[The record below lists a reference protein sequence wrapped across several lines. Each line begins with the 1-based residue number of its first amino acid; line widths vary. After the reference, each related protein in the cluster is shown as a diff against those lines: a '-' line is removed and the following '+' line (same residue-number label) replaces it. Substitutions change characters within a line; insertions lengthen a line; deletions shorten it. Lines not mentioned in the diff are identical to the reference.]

1 MPRSIHCLLKK
12 ETGSERQPPASR
24 ENGRSVGVCFHRQ
37 RADDRRM
44 LWKNMVP
51 CWFMLFMA
59 THGIVLTGHSFA
71 EEKRALVGQLP
82 TVVVGD
88 PTAITLVPD
97 KLVFSG
103 KRARQQLIV
112 TGQYA
117 NNELRDLTPAAEFVS
132 TAPAIV
138 KVENGVVFPVANG
151 VAQVVAR
158 ISGKEA
164 KIDVTVQGFEQP
176 SPVSFKS
183 GTLAALS
190 KAGCNMGACHGS
202 PSGKGGFRLS
212 LRAYDPALDIVTL
225 RSEYYGRRTNI
236 VAPDD
241 SLLLRKPLMELA
253 HGGGRRLK
261 KHDAAHEILH
271 DWIAEGLRLDPAT
284 DPDVVKIQILPEA
297 RIFQKDGARQQ
308 LVVLAHFS
316 DGSVRDVTPIVCYSS
331 SSESVA
337 KVGENGVVDKVSRGE
352 TAILARYLDKM
363 ATSYITFLEDV
374 PGFAWNNAPEKNFI
388 DTLVNAKL
396 KQLQILPSDLCT
408 DEEFLRRAYLD
419 ATGRLPFI
427 EESQAFLADQ
437 SPNKREQL
445 IDNLVDGDDF
455 ASFWT
460 LTTGDVLRANAKKL
474 NATGVQKFRLWV
486 YESIRSD
493 KPLNQFAREL
503 LTASGSAYH
512 NPAANYWR
520 ASRDP
525 QDATETTAQLF
536 LGIRIQCAKCHNHPF
551 ERWTQDNYYGI
562 GAAFVRIGRKK
573 GAEADEE
580 IVYVAH
586 TGEVTQPRTGKQMKP
601 HLLLKGDVDVP
612 PDRDR
617 REVFAEWLTAADNP
631 FFAKASVNRIWG
643 QLLGRGIVEPVDD
656 FRDSNPPSNA
666 PLLDALAADFV
677 KNGFSRKWAVKTI
690 MKSRTYQLSSR
701 KNQFNGNDEIYFSH
715 ANTRLLS
722 AEQLLDA
729 ICLVTSVPEVFPG
742 VPVGTRAVE
751 LSEPP
756 GDHYFLKIFGQPQR
770 EMACQCE
777 RSNESNLSQA
787 LQMINGPVVH
797 NKLRDA
803 NGRIAKMVAA
813 NKPDDEIINDLY
825 IAALCRRP
833 VAAELEAA
841 KKHIAT
847 NSDRKLAMEDIG
859 WALLNSKEF
868 LFQH

>member
-1 MPRSIHCLLKK
+1 MSQTIDSRALRNCMTQCLAAFLLS
-12 ETGSERQPPASR
+12 GSALVLPAR
-24 ENGRSVGVCFHRQ
+24 
-37 RADDRRM
+37 
-44 LWKNMVP
+44 L
-51 CWFMLFMA
+51 
-59 THGIVLTGHSFA
+59 IA
-71 EEKRALVGQLP
+71 EEKAPAAGERPA
-82 TVVVGD
+82 VVVGD
-88 PTAITLVPD
+88 PATITLAPE
-97 KLVFSG
+97 KIILNG
-103 KRARQQLIV
+103 KRSRQQVIV

-117 NNELRDLTPAAEFVS
+117 NNELRDLTPVAEFVS
-132 TAPAIV
+132 TSPQIV
-138 KVENGVVFPVANG
+138 KIENGVLLPVANG
-151 VAQVVAR
+151 VAQVMAK
-158 ISGKEA
+158 ISGKET
-164 KIDVTVQGFEQP
+164 KVDVTVQGMELA
-176 SPVSFKS
+176 SPVSFKN

-236 VAPDD
+236 VSPDE

-261 KHDAAHEILH
+261 KHDPAHEILH
-271 DWIAEGLRLDPAT
+271 DWIAEGLRLDAPAE
-284 DPDVVKIQILPEA
+284 PDVTKIQILPEG
-297 RIFQKDGARQQ
+297 RVFQKDGARQQ
-308 LVVLAHFS
+308 LIVLAHFS
-316 DGSVRDVTPIVCYSS
+316 DGTIRDVTPISVYSS

-337 KVGENGVVDKVSRGE
+337 HVGDGGVVEKVSRGE

-396 KQLQILPSDLCT
+396 KQLQILPSDLCS
-408 DEEFLRRAYLD
+408 DEEFLRRAWLD
-419 ATGRLPFI
+419 ATGRLPTV
-427 EESQAFLADQ
+427 EEAQAFLADQ
-437 SPNKREQL
+437 NPSKRDQL
-445 IDNLVDGDDF
+445 IDTLVDSDDY

-460 LTTGDVLRANAKKL
+460 LMTGDILRSNAKKL
-474 NATGVQKFRLWV
+474 NPTGVQKFRLWL
-486 YESIRSD
+486 YESIRND

-562 GAAFVRIGRKK
+562 GAAFVRIGRKV
-573 GAEADEE
+573 GASADEE
-580 IVYVAH
+580 VVFVSKA
-586 TGEVTQPRTGKQMKP
+586 GEVTQPRTGKQMKP

-612 PDRDR
+612 AERDR
-617 REVFAEWLTAADNP
+617 REVFAEWLTADDNP

-666 PLLDALAADFV
+666 PLLDALAGEFI
-677 KNGFSRKWAVKTI
+677 KNGYSRKWAVKTI

-729 ICLVTSVPEVFPG
+729 ICQVTSVPETFPG
-742 VPVGTRAVE
+742 APVGMRAVE
-751 LSEPP
+751 LTEPP
-756 GDHYFLKIFGQPQR
+756 ADHYFLKIFGQPQR

-797 NKLRDA
+797 TKLRDA
-803 NGRIAKMVAA
+803 NGRVAKLVAA
-813 NKPDDEIINDLY
+813 NKPDDEIINELY
-825 IAALCRRP
+825 VAALCRRP
-833 VAAELEAA
+833 VPAELDAA

>member
-1 MPRSIHCLLKK
+1 MPNPTPSSAIRPA
-12 ETGSERQPPASR
+12 TG
-24 ENGRSVGVCFHRQ
+24 NCMT
-37 RADDRRM
+37 RAR
-44 LWKNMVP
+44 
-51 CWFMLFMA
+51 FA
-59 THGIVLTGHSFA
+59 IIVLALFGTPSSASLAA
-71 EEKRALVGQLP
+71 EEKASPSGHP
-82 TVVVGD
+82 AVVVGE
-88 PTAITLVPD
+88 PASILLVPEAVV
-97 KLVFSG
+97 LSG

-117 NNELRDLTPAAEFVS
+117 NSELRDLTPVAEFVS
-132 TAPAIV
+132 TDPGIV
-138 KVENGVVFPVANG
+138 KIERGVAYPIANG
-151 VAQVVAR
+151 TAQIVAK
-158 ISGKEA
+158 ISGKESRIA
-164 KIDVTVQGFEQP
+164 VAVQALDQP
-176 SPVSFKS
+176 SLVSFKN

-225 RSEYYGRRTNI
+225 RSEYYGRRANI
-236 VAPDD
+236 VSPTE

-261 KHDAAHEILH
+261 KHDAPYELLH
-271 DWIAEGLRLDPAT
+271 DWIAEGLRLDAPT
-284 DPDVVKIQILPEA
+284 EPDVVKIQILPEG
-297 RIFQKDGARQQ
+297 RVFQKDGARQQ
-308 LVVLAHFS
+308 LVVMAHFS
-316 DGSVRDVTPIVCYSS
+316 DGSIRDVTPIVCYSS
-331 SSESVA
+331 SNESVA
-337 KVGENGVVDKVSRGE
+337 RVGDDGVVDKVSRGE

-396 KQLQILPSDLCT
+396 KQLQILPSELCT
-408 DEEFLRRAYLD
+408 DEEFLRRACLD
-419 ATGRLPFI
+419 ATGRLPYV

-437 SPNKREQL
+437 SPNKRDQL
-445 IDNLVDGDDF
+445 IDNLVDSDDF
-455 ASFWT
+455 ASYWT
-460 LTTGDVLRANAKKL
+460 LTTGDVLRSNAKKL
-474 NATGVQKFRLWV
+474 NATGVQKFRLWL
-486 YESIRSD
+486 YECVRND
-493 KPLNQFAREL
+493 KPLNEFAREL
-503 LTASGSAYH
+503 LTASGSAYA

-520 ASRDP
+520 ASPDP

-562 GAAFVRIGRKK
+562 GAAFVRIGRKP
-573 GAEADEE
+573 GAQADET
-580 IVYVAH
+580 VVFVSK

-612 PDRDR
+612 ADRDR
-617 REVFAEWLTAADNP
+617 REVFAEWLTAGDNP
-631 FFAKASVNRIWG
+631 FFARASVNRIWG

-666 PLLDALAADFV
+666 PLLDALSAEFV

-701 KNQFNGNDEIYFSH
+701 KNNFNGNDEIYFSH

-729 ICLVTSVPEVFPG
+729 ICAVTNVPEKFPG
-742 VPVGTRAVE
+742 APVGMRAVE
-751 LSEPP
+751 LTEPP
-756 GDHYFLKIFGQPQR
+756 ADHYFLKIFGQPQR

-797 NKLRDA
+797 DKLRDA
-803 NGRIAKMVAA
+803 AGRIAQMVAA
-813 NKPDDEIINDLY
+813 NRPDDEIINVLY
-825 IAALCRRP
+825 LAALCRQP
-833 VAAELEAA
+833 VAAELDAA
-841 KKHIAT
+841 KKHIAA
-847 NSDRKLAMEDIG
+847 NSDRRLAMEDIG